1 MARRMPVAAGAIA
14 LGILAGAC
22 GQSPSPPAPEGDAV
36 VLEGRDEAF
45 TLRLRLADD
54 VVDAGQP
61 IDLAATLTW
70 EGPAADV
77 TVWGS
82 GGGPVSF
89 TLKQLDGELEM
100 EAVQTADC
108 SPTVIPR
115 GAPLVVPYRKSGGW
129 TADDPNADF
138 YRTFFADPVLR
149 LPAGSWQTTVVAG
162 GYLAPCDA
170 EAPVFQIALEATF
183 LVR

>member
-1 MARRMPVAAGAIA
+1 MRGRVLAAG
-14 LGILAGAC
+14 LFLVLVGGAC
-22 GQSPSPPAPEGDAV
+22 GDAGLPADAEGEAV
-36 VLEGRDEAF
+36 VLERRDKGFALE
-45 TLRLRLADD
+45 LRLAENI
-54 VVDAGQP
+54 VDAGQP

-70 EGPAADV
+70 EGPAGEA

-82 GGGPVSF
+82 GGGPVMFS
-89 TLKQLDGELEM
+89 LKQLDGELAM

-108 SPTVIPR
+108 SPTVIAR
-115 GAPLVVPYRKSGGW
+115 GAPFVVPYRKSGGW
-129 TADDPNADF
+129 SADDPNADF

-149 LPAGSWQTTVVAG
+149 RPAGQGRATAVAS

-170 EAPVFQIALEATF
+170 VAPTFNIHVEADL

>member
-1 MARRMPVAAGAIA
+1 MRGRLLATGLV
-14 LGILAGAC
+14 LGLIGGAC
-22 GQSPSPPAPEGDAV
+22 GETSLPTEPQGEAV
-36 VLEGRDEAF
+36 VLERRDMGFALE
-45 TLRLRLADD
+45 LRLADN

-70 EGPAADV
+70 EGPAGEV

-82 GGGPVSF
+82 GSGPVMF
-89 TLKQLDGELEM
+89 NLKQLDGELAM

-108 SPTVIPR
+108 SPTVIAR
-115 GAPLVVPYRKSGGW
+115 GAPVVMPYRKSGGW
-129 TADDPNADF
+129 SADDPNADF

-149 LPAGSWQTTVVAG
+149 LPAGRWRAAAVAS

-170 EAPVFQIALEATF
+170 AAPAFDIELEADL